1 MKFSGKKIISV
12 AAVALISAT
21 LITGDV
27 FASKYRSII
36 SGFFG
41 CTEQIDG
48 DKTTIDEGA
57 KTGDQLVRKMA
68 NEGVVLLRNEK
79 NKVGRQTL
87 PLPSTTKKINI
98 FGWYATDSG
107 FLLAGNG
114 SGRSYVHKDNK
125 VTLLGAFKEA
135 GIEYN
140 QEIIDI

>member
-12 AAVALISAT
+12 ATVALISAT

-79 NKVGRQTL
+79 TKLGVKLYHYHL
-87 PLPSTTKKINI
+87 PLKKLTFLVGMLPI
-98 FGWYATDSG
+98 ADS
-107 FLLAGNG
+107 
-114 SGRSYVHKDNK
+114 Y
-125 VTLLGAFKEA
+125 
-135 GIEYN
+135 
-140 QEIIDI
+140 